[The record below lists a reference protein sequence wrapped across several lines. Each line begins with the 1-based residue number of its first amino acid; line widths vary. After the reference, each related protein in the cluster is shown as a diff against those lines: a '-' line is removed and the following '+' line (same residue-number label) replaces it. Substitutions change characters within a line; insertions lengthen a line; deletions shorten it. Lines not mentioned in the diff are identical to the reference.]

1 MKAGHLVP
9 KAADVQSDQISANV
23 IRQGD
28 NREFKST
35 VMTLSKAYDF
45 LSICGLESG
54 AAKLRFSKILRASPT
69 EKPNQLVPS
78 LGSLTSETA
87 LRRRVSTDSWKIS
100 GRL

>member
-54 AAKLRFSKILRASPT
+54 AANCASARSCEQARP
-69 EKPNQLVPS
+69 KS
-78 LGSLTSETA
+78 
-87 LRRRVSTDSWKIS
+87 RISWC
-100 GRL
+100 RH